1 MLGTLYFLY
10 CWAPAHCD
18 GAISKTSFSAFCVV
32 QLLGRTSGFAVAP
45 THRPC
50 TKGLWMW
57 SQPVKRTAPDGSV
70 YHLVLLDSEGIDAY
84 DQTGTYSVQIFSLAV
99 LLSSMFVYNQV
110 SHAPPTQPAPVATRS
125 EGFE

>member
-1 MLGTLYFLY
+1 
-10 CWAPAHCD
+10 
-18 GAISKTSFSAFCVV
+18 VV

-57 SQPVKRTAPDGSV
+57 SQPVQRTAADGSV

-110 SHAPPTQPAPVATRS
+110 SHAPSTHQHLGEVDQEDRS
-125 EGFE
+125 ERCSGLGQG